1 MWNGS
6 RVKTLARISLAVF
19 FVPLCIAATCPN
31 TGNTC
36 PAGSGQVLVNGVCQC
51 PAGQTLVNGVCTAAT
66 TQVTLRS
73 ETLTGANAVAPALTG
88 QCGTGGVNTT
98 NISNGTAGKQ
108 LHATVTCATAQ
119 SRPQIFITDG
129 TTIIAQ
135 SSAVGIP
142 GPSASTDGFPPASNN
157 FQVRVREC
165 APNAAGRL
173 YTITVTQDQ

>member
-1 MWNGS
+1 MWSSS
-6 RVKTLARISLAVF
+6 RVKTLARISLAVLS
-19 FVPLCIAATCPN
+19 VPLCMAGTCPN
-31 TGNTC
+31 TVTTC
-36 PAGSGQVLVNGVCQC
+36 PVGSGQVLVNGVCQC
-51 PAGQTLVNGVCTAAT
+51 PAGQTLVNGVCTSAT

-73 ETLTGANAVAPALTG
+73 ETLTGANNVAPILTG

-98 NISNGTAGKQ
+98 NIANGTAGKQ
-108 LHATVTCATAQ
+108 LHATVTCNTAQ

-129 TTIIAQ
+129 TTIIAN
-135 SSAVGIP
+135 SPAAGIT

-165 APNAAGRL
+165 DPNAAGRL